1 MKDNASKILEMF
13 NGMSEEQ
20 INDIMN
26 KIGSLTKTDESP
38 QKYNK
43 YVYEGNHEDLPKEFR
58 PKKHLPEGTNIEVVK
73 LIIAKLEKDYPILR
87 DPIYTKS
94 LIDEFSSMMNDNGQL
109 L

>member
-1 MKDNASKILEMF
+1 MKDNATKILEMF

-20 INDIMN
+20 ISEIMN
-26 KIGSLTKTDESP
+26 KLSSITKNDESTT
-38 QKYNK
+38 KRNK
-43 YVYEGNHEDLPKEFR
+43 FIYEGNHEDLPKEFR
-58 PKKHLPEGTNIEVVK
+58 PRKHLPEGTNIEVVK

-94 LIDEFSSMMNDNGQL
+94 LIDEFSSMMNNNGQL

>member
-1 MKDNASKILEMF
+1 VKDNATKILEMF

-20 INDIMN
+20 ISDIMN
-26 KIGSLTKTDESP
+26 KLSSITKNDETTT
-38 QKYNK
+38 KHNK
-43 YVYEGNHEDLPKEFR
+43 FVYEGKHDDLPVEFR

-87 DPIYTKS
+87 DPMYTKS
-94 LIDEFSSMMNDNGQL
+94 LIDEFSSMMNDKGQL